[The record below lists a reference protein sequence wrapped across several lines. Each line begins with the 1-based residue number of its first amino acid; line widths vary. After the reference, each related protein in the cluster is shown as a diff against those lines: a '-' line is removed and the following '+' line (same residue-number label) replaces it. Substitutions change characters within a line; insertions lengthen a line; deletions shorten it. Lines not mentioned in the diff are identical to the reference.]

1 MRQLIKHEFADYWKN
16 NVIGYGISFV
26 GYLIYAIYMFFV
38 SRYQNPWSPFMSI
51 ITTGISFA
59 LVSALLAPVVFF
71 FISIKRTFLDKIF
84 GDEGYLTMSIP
95 VSTKQLL
102 LSKLMVSMIWG
113 IGFIIVNF
121 LVASLVFVAIVN
133 TSLDFL
139 QTFKSI
145 ISNIFF
151 SGLTS
156 VKIIYTTLSSLLKL
170 ILILLMAGSLT
181 NYLRAK
187 KNKAIIAIGIAL
199 GVYTCIS
206 VLNTVALVIPFGII
220 ITENG
225 YAFNA
230 GLFDDLS
237 PLGLSSYVINF
248 TKLIFD
254 ILLIIG
260 MYLISYN
267 IIDKDFELN

>member
-38 SRYQNPWSPFMSI
+38 SHYQNSWSPIMSI

-59 LVSALLAPVVFF
+59 LVAALLAPVVFF
-71 FISIKRTFLDKIF
+71 FISIKRSFLDKIF

-102 LSKLMVSMIWG
+102 LSKLLVSMIWG

-121 LVASLVFVAIVN
+121 LGTSLIFVAILN
-133 TSLDFL
+133 SSLDFL

-151 SGLTS
+151 SGLAS
-156 VKIIYTTLSSLLKL
+156 VKIVYTTLSSLLKL
-170 ILILLMAGSLT
+170 ILIVLMAGSLT

-187 KNKAIIAIGIAL
+187 KNKVIIAIGIAL
-199 GVYTCIS
+199 GVYSCIS
-206 VLNTVALVIPFGII
+206 VLNTVASVIPFGIV

-225 YAFNA
+225 YAFGA
-230 GLFDDLS
+230 GLFSDLS

-260 MYLISYN
+260 MYLISYK